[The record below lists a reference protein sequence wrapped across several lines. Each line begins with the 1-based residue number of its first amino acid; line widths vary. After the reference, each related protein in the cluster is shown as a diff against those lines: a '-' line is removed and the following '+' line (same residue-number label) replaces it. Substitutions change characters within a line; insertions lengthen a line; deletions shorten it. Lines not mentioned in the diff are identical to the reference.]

1 MVEKI
6 SVKMVPHTFGIMKNI
21 NKALLVST
29 DSQSAQILAD
39 KNLVC
44 QVLEDLS
51 PNSVYSCTGDMHF
64 NQRNVSR
71 QIITVTTDYGGK
83 CSAYFYFT
91 FHVFLGAPTMKP
103 IIWASWG

>member
-29 DSQSAQILAD
+29 DSQPEQISGYE
-39 KNLVC
+39 NLVC

-51 PNSVYSCTGDMHF
+51 PNRMYSCTGDMHF